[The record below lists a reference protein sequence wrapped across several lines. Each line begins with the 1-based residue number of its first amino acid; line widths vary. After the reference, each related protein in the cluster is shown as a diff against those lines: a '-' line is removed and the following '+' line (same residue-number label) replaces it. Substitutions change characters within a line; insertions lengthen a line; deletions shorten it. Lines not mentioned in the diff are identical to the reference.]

1 MGERNLSKVFWSE
14 ALTGGLVLGIAL
26 FVWDLIGYW
35 LNLPMAASK
44 LASVVQFVLLIGGIV
59 YFCRRIRAFR
69 GASIGFPYGTAFG
82 FIMAMMLFTG
92 MIYGL
97 GQYFLQ
103 VVIAP
108 AYFNEVFEV
117 TLWDSSLSEEL
128 IEQTLAMKQ
137 SMFMNNPVI
146 YIFSGLF
153 TMCLYGG
160 LVGLIAAA
168 LMKRPADPFA
178 DNNNPENDYNPTF

>member
-26 FVWDLIGYW
+26 FLWDLIGYW
-35 LNLPMAASK
+35 LNLPMAASGF
-44 LASVVQFVLLIGGIV
+44 ASVVQFALLIAGII
-59 YFCRRIRAFR
+59 YFSRRIRAFR
-69 GASIGFPYGTAFG
+69 GESIGFPYGTAFG

-92 MIYGL
+92 MIYGI

-117 TLWDSSLSEEL
+117 TLWDSSFSEDL

-137 SMFMNNPVI
+137 SPFMKNPVI

-153 TMCLYGG
+153 TMCIYGG
-160 LVGLIAAA
+160 LIGLIAAA
-168 LMKRPADPFA
+168 LMKRPANPFA
-178 DNNNPENDYNPTF
+178 DHDNTENDYNPTF